1 MLHRFLEGNNKSTLD
16 TIKGG
21 SCLNHMFARGIVEI
35 SVFSDATNVDFQRKV
50 KKIKLSHSDLKYEK
64 KKTLH

>member
-1 MLHRFLEGNNKSTLD
+1 
-16 TIKGG
+16 
-21 SCLNHMFARGIVEI
+21 MFARGIVEI

-64 KKTLH
+64 NPTSFKEGEREEHGIPPISPV